1 MEQEKKIITLAIEYD
16 ENDNVVNVCKVLNCN
31 QATYNSI
38 KNRHNDYLQEQL
50 KKKLEVIDS
59 LNELK
64 SKCKELENQIKLLKG
79 EE

>member
-1 MEQEKKIITLAIEYD
+1 MAEKKIITLAIEYD
-16 ENDNVVNVCKVLNCN
+16 ENDNIVSVCKVLNCN

-38 KNRHNDYLQEQL
+38 KNRHNDYLQGQL
-50 KKKLEVIDS
+50 KEKLGVIDR
-59 LNELK
+59 LNELE

>member
-1 MEQEKKIITLAIEYD
+1 MAEKNIITLAIEYD

-38 KNRHNDYLQEQL
+38 KNRHNDYLQGQL
-50 KKKLEVIDS
+50 KEKAKVNDRLNGLEKQI
-59 LNELK
+59 
-64 SKCKELENQIKLLKG
+64 KELQEEIKLLKG